1 MKNELHDVRPCRS
14 SSSLHTIPHITPPSI
29 PPYSYHAQGLSILAF
44 PCNQFAWQEPGSDDA
59 IKKRICEKF
68 KVDFDLMAKVDVN
81 GSDADPFYNWL
92 VDNDPTNPGK
102 PISWNFSKFLVSRDG
117 RVVGRWTGSPKEMR
131 PAIEQEL
138 AKPAVVPT
146 GAGVG

>member
-1 MKNELHDVRPCRS
+1 
-14 SSSLHTIPHITPPSI
+14 
-29 PPYSYHAQGLSILAF
+29 
-44 PCNQFAWQEPGSDDA
+44 
-59 IKKRICEKF
+59 
-68 KVDFDLMAKVDVN
+68 MAKVDVN